1 LNGLEVLQAR
11 KIVLSRL
18 SAFENILAA
27 KPIRRML
34 MLVKKTWACM
44 DEEKKDTYWMDV
56 MMDNGY
62 ETLMG

>member
-1 LNGLEVLQAR
+1 
-11 KIVLSRL
+11 
-18 SAFENILAA
+18 
-27 KPIRRML
+27 